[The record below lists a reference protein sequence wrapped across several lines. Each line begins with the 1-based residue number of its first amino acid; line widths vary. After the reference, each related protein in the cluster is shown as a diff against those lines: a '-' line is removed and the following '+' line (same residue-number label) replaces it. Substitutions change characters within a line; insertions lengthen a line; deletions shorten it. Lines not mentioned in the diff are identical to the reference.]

1 MGERVKDE
9 NSNPW
14 SASSIYDFYYFCC
27 PECDEKSRS
36 KQDFINHASTYHSEA
51 LETLRQISD
60 GSLDDIGKSN
70 FYDKSEQAVQ
80 S

>member
-60 GSLDDIGKSN
+60 GSLDDIGK
-70 FYDKSEQAVQ
+70 
-80 S
+80 